1 MNLEKLL
8 KIIQAQRH
16 DFLNHLQVVS
26 GLLQLKKYE
35 QVREYI
41 ARVSTEMAQLSK
53 TARVSVPE
61 ISAALLTGFYDA
73 AMFQIDM
80 KLAVNTSLAESA
92 VPAPVMGEAVEFGLD
107 CAISLMA
114 SPEVIDRRLEVIIEE
129 DEKKYT
135 CRLLFPEPTLAGA
148 AAFEAGLAPLGDMLA
163 PYGGRVNLAIA
174 DGVEIHM
181 TFPRKAAGNG

>member
-80 KLAVNTSLAESA
+80 KLAVNTRDRKSTRLNSRHDQISYA
-92 VPAPVMGEAVEFGLD
+92 VYCLKKKKLFHRSYGL
-107 CAISLMA
+107 CCQFAQIRYQ
-114 SPEVIDRRLEVIIEE
+114 VW
-129 DEKKYT
+129 
-135 CRLLFPEPTLAGA
+135 
-148 AAFEAGLAPLGDMLA
+148 
-163 PYGGRVNLAIA
+163 
-174 DGVEIHM
+174 
-181 TFPRKAAGNG
+181 